1 MAKSAAELLAKR
13 KEARKKYLEE
23 NKNLKL
29 KKNWYPTTN
38 LKQHF
43 KRKSKLPKPT
53 HIQHALQPGQIVIL
67 LSGRFRG
74 KRVVYLKKL
83 DSGLLLVT
91 GPYKY
96 NGVPLK
102 RVNAA
107 YVLPTNT
114 KLNVS
119 GDVAKNVDDKFF
131 AKVKI
136 ERKKE
141 EDFFEDEKKKK
152 ERITADR
159 KKMQDEVDIN
169 VKKAV
174 DEVPMLKEYLRNR
187 FALKNGD
194 KPHLMKF
201 SFNIYLILLN

>member
-1 MAKSAAELLAKR
+1 MAKGDLLAKR
-13 KEARKKYLEE
+13 KEARKKNAEE
-23 NKNLKL
+23 NKGLKL
-29 KKNWYPTTN
+29 KKNWYPVSD
-38 LKQHF
+38 LKSHF
-43 KRKSKLPKPT
+43 KRKCKIPKKT
-53 HIQHALQPGQIVIL
+53 HISAELVPGQVLIL

-74 KRVVYLKKL
+74 RRVVFLKKL
-83 DSGLLLVT
+83 ESGLLLVT

-114 KLNVS
+114 KL
-119 GDVAKNVDDKFF
+119 KVDDKVAQSVDDKLFLRRDI
-131 AKVKI
+131 KRESEK
-136 ERKKE
+136 
-141 EDFFEDEKKKK
+141 DFLVDEKTKK
-152 ERITADR
+152 ERITDDR
-159 KKMQDEVDIN
+159 KKAQEDVDTK

-174 DEVPMLKEYLRNR
+174 DEVPMMKEYLRNR

-201 SFNIYLILLN
+201 

>member
-1 MAKSAAELLAKR
+1 MAKSAADILKKR
-13 KEARKKYLEE
+13 KESRKNNQEE

-102 RVNAA
+102 RVNQA
-107 YVLPTNT
+107 YVLPTST
-114 KLNVS
+114 KVNLA
-119 GDVAKNVDDKFF
+119 DVAKDVTDELFKRVEI
-131 AKVKI
+131 KRESEK
-136 ERKKE
+136 
-141 EDFFEDEKKKK
+141 DFFEEPATKKG
-152 ERITADR
+152 RINDDR
-159 KKMQDEVDIN
+159 KNAQVKVDSEVI
-169 VKKAV
+169 KAV
-174 DEVPMLKEYLRNR
+174 NAVPELNKYLKFR

-201 SFNIYLILLN
+201 

>member
-1 MAKSAAELLAKR
+1 MAKGLVKR
-13 KEARKKYLEE
+13 KESRKKNAEE
-23 NKNLKL
+23 NKSLKL
-29 KKNWYPTTN
+29 KKNWYPVSN
-38 LKQHF
+38 LKSHF
-43 KRKSKLPKPT
+43 KRQCKALKAS
-53 HIQHALQPGQIVIL
+53 HISAPLTPSQVVII

-74 KRVVYLKKL
+74 RRVVYLKKL
-83 DSGLLLVT
+83 ESNLLLVT

-114 KLNVS
+114 KLNINAEI
-119 GDVAKNVDDKFF
+119 AKNINDKFF
-131 AKVKI
+131 DRVDI
-136 ERKKE
+136 ERTKE
-141 EDFFEDEKKKK
+141 EDFFEDKEKKKG
-152 ERITADR
+152 RISED
-159 KKMQDEVDIN
+159 KKKLQTEVDAE

-174 DEVPMLKEYLRNR
+174 DGVPMMKEYLRNR

-201 SFNIYLILLN
+201 

>member
-83 DSGLLLVT
+83 QSGLLLVT
-91 GPYKY
+91 GPYKL

-102 RVNAA
+102 RVNQA
-107 YVLPTNT
+107 YVLPTCT
-114 KLNVS
+114 KVELA
-119 GDVAKNVDDKFF
+119 DVAKDVNDELFKRVD
-131 AKVKI
+131 VKRENEKDFLEDPAVKKGRI
-136 ERKKE
+136 TDERKNAQIK
-141 EDFFEDEKKKK
+141 
-152 ERITADR
+152 
-159 KKMQDEVDIN
+159 VDTE

-174 DEVPMLKEYLRNR
+174 DAVPQLNKYLKFR

-201 SFNIYLILLN
+201 

>member
-83 DSGLLLVT
+83 QSGLLLVT
-91 GPYKY
+91 GPYKL

-102 RVNAA
+102 RVNQA
-107 YVLPTNT
+107 YVLPTCT
-114 KLNVS
+114 KVELA
-119 GDVAKNVDDKFF
+119 DVAKDVTDELFKKVD
-131 AKVKI
+131 VKR
-136 ERKKE
+136 ENEK
-141 EDFFEDEKKKK
+141 DFFEDPLVKKG
-152 ERITADR
+152 RITDER
-159 KKMQDEVDIN
+159 KNAQIKVDTE

-174 DEVPMLKEYLRNR
+174 DAVPQ
-187 FALKNGD
+187 
-194 KPHLMKF
+194 
-201 SFNIYLILLN
+201 LNKYFIS

>member
-83 DSGLLLVT
+83 QSGLLLVT
-91 GPYKY
+91 GPYKL

-102 RVNAA
+102 RVNQA
-107 YVLPTNT
+107 YVLPTCT
-114 KLNVS
+114 KVELA
-119 GDVAKNVDDKFF
+119 DVAKDVTDDLFKRVD
-131 AKVKI
+131 VKRENEKDFLEDPAVKKGRI
-136 ERKKE
+136 TDERKNAQIK
-141 EDFFEDEKKKK
+141 
-152 ERITADR
+152 
-159 KKMQDEVDIN
+159 VDTE

-174 DEVPMLKEYLRNR
+174 DAVPQLNKYLKFR

-201 SFNIYLILLN
+201 

>member
-1 MAKSAAELLAKR
+1 MAKSAAEQLAKR
-13 KEARKKYLEE
+13 KEARKKYIEE

-83 DSGLLLVT
+83 QSGLLLVT
-91 GPYKY
+91 GPYKL

-102 RVNAA
+102 RVNQA
-107 YVLPTNT
+107 YVLPTCT
-114 KLNVS
+114 KVELA
-119 GDVAKNVDDKFF
+119 DVAKDVTDELFKKVD
-131 AKVKI
+131 VKR
-136 ERKKE
+136 ENEK
-141 EDFFEDEKKKK
+141 DFFEDPLVKKG
-152 ERITADR
+152 RITDER
-159 KKMQDEVDIN
+159 KNAQIKVDTE

-174 DEVPMLKEYLRNR
+174 DAVPQLNKYLKFR

-201 SFNIYLILLN
+201 

>member
-1 MAKSAAELLAKR
+1 MEKGNLLAKR
-13 KEARKKYLEE
+13 KESRKKNAEE
-23 NKNLKL
+23 NKGLKF
-29 KKNWYPTTN
+29 KKNWYPVSN
-38 LKQHF
+38 LKGHF
-43 KRKSKLPKPT
+43 KRACKIPKKT
-53 HIQHALQPGQIVIL
+53 HISTELVPGQVVII

-74 KRVVYLKKL
+74 RRVVFLKKL
-83 DSGLLLVT
+83 ETGLLLVT

-114 KLNVS
+114 KLTI
-119 GDVAKNVDDKFF
+119 D
-131 AKVKI
+131 AKVADEIKDDFFKRIEI
-136 ERKKE
+136 ERKE
-141 EDFFEDEKKKK
+141 EKDFFADEKTKK
-152 ERITADR
+152 ERITEERRNAQNKIDT
-159 KKMQDEVDIN
+159 E

-174 DEVPMLKEYLRNR
+174 DEVPMMKEYLRNR

-201 SFNIYLILLN
+201 

>member
-1 MAKSAAELLAKR
+1 MAKSAADLLAKR

-43 KRKSKLPKPT
+43 KRKSILPKPT

-83 DSGLLLVT
+83 QSGLLLVT
-91 GPYKY
+91 GPYKL

-102 RVNAA
+102 RVNQA
-107 YVLPTNT
+107 YVLPTCT
-114 KLNVS
+114 KVELA
-119 GDVAKNVDDKFF
+119 DVAKDVNDELFKRVD
-131 AKVKI
+131 VKR
-136 ERKKE
+136 ENEK
-141 EDFFEDEKKKK
+141 DFFEDPAVKKG
-152 ERITADR
+152 RITDDR
-159 KKMQDEVDIN
+159 KNAQIKVDTE

-174 DEVPMLKEYLRNR
+174 DAVPQLNKYLKFR

-201 SFNIYLILLN
+201 

>member
-1 MAKSAAELLAKR
+1 MAKGLEKR
-13 KEARKKYLEE
+13 KEARKKNAEE
-23 NKNLKL
+23 NKSLKV
-29 KKNWYPTTN
+29 KKNWYPVSD
-38 LKQHF
+38 LKGHF
-43 KRKSKLPKPT
+43 IRKCKVPKAS
-53 HIQHALQPGQIVIL
+53 HIAAPLTPGQVVII

-74 KRVVYLKKL
+74 RRVVFLKKL
-83 DSGLLLVT
+83 ESNLLLVT

-114 KLNVS
+114 KLKINE
-119 GDVAKNVDDKFF
+119 DVAKNVNDKVFDR
-131 AKVKI
+131 VKI

-141 EDFFEDEKKKK
+141 EDFFEDNEKKKG
-152 ERITADR
+152 RITED
-159 KKMQDEVDIN
+159 KKKLQTEVDTE

-174 DEVPMLKEYLRNR
+174 DAVPMMKEYLRNR

-201 SFNIYLILLN
+201 

>member
-1 MAKSAAELLAKR
+1 MAKGLEKR
-13 KEARKKYLEE
+13 KASRKNNAEE

-29 KKNWYPTTN
+29 KKNWYPVSN
-38 LKQHF
+38 LKSHF
-43 KRKSKLPKPT
+43 VRKCKIPKAS
-53 HIQHALQPGQIVIL
+53 HISSPLTPGQVVII

-74 KRVVYLKKL
+74 RRVVFLKKL
-83 DSGLLLVT
+83 ESNLLLVT

-114 KLNVS
+114 KLKVDAEAAK
-119 GDVAKNVDDKFF
+119 DVKDDFF
-131 AKVKI
+131 KKVKI
-136 ERKKE
+136 ERTKE
-141 EDFFEDEKKKK
+141 EDFFEDDKKKSARVT
-152 ERITADR
+152 EDR
-159 KKMQDEVDIN
+159 KKMQNQVDTV

-174 DEVPMLKEYLRNR
+174 DEVPMMKEYLRNR

-201 SFNIYLILLN
+201 

>member
-1 MAKSAAELLAKR
+1 MAKGLEKR
-13 KEARKKYLEE
+13 KESRKKNAEE
-23 NKNLKL
+23 NKNLKF
-29 KKNWYPTTN
+29 KKDWYPVSDI
-38 LKQHF
+38 KGHF
-43 KRKSKLPKPT
+43 VRKCKLPKAS
-53 HIQHALQPGQIVIL
+53 HIAAPLTPGQVVII

-74 KRVVYLKKL
+74 RRVVFLKKL
-83 DSGLLLVT
+83 ESNLLLVT

-114 KLNVS
+114 KLKVS

-152 ERITADR
+152 ERITGDR

-169 VKKAV
+169 VKEAV
-174 DEVPMLKEYLRNR
+174 DEVPMMKEYLRNR

-201 SFNIYLILLN
+201 

>member
-83 DSGLLLVT
+83 QSGLLLVT
-91 GPYKY
+91 GPYKL

-102 RVNAA
+102 RVNQA
-107 YVLPTNT
+107 YVLPTCT
-114 KLNVS
+114 KVELA
-119 GDVAKNVDDKFF
+119 DVAKDVTDDLFKRVEI
-131 AKVKI
+131 KRENEK
-136 ERKKE
+136 
-141 EDFFEDEKKKK
+141 DFFEDPAVKKG
-152 ERITADR
+152 RITDDR
-159 KKMQDEVDIN
+159 KNAQIKVDTE

-174 DEVPMLKEYLRNR
+174 DAVPQLNKYLKFR

-201 SFNIYLILLN
+201 

>member
-1 MAKSAAELLAKR
+1 MAKGDLLAKR
-13 KEARKKYLEE
+13 KESRKKNAEE
-23 NKNLKL
+23 NKGLKL
-29 KKNWYPTTN
+29 KKNWYPVSD
-38 LKQHF
+38 LKTHF
-43 KRKSKLPKPT
+43 KRKCKIPKKT
-53 HIQHALQPGQIVIL
+53 HISAELVPGQVLIL

-74 KRVVYLKKL
+74 RRVVFLKKL
-83 DSGLLLVT
+83 ESGLLLVT

-114 KLNVS
+114 KL
-119 GDVAKNVDDKFF
+119 KVDDKVAQSVDDKLFLRRDI
-131 AKVKI
+131 KRESEK
-136 ERKKE
+136 
-141 EDFFEDEKKKK
+141 DFLVDEKTKK
-152 ERITADR
+152 ERITDDR
-159 KKMQDEVDIN
+159 KKAQEDVDTK

-174 DEVPMLKEYLRNR
+174 DEVPMMKEYLRNR

-201 SFNIYLILLN
+201 

>member
-1 MAKSAAELLAKR
+1 MAKGDLLAKR
-13 KEARKKYLEE
+13 KEARKKNAEE
-23 NKNLKL
+23 NKGLKL
-29 KKNWYPTTN
+29 KKNWYPVSD
-38 LKQHF
+38 LKTHF
-43 KRKSKLPKPT
+43 KRKCKIPKKS
-53 HIQHALQPGQIVIL
+53 HISAELVPGQVVIL

-74 KRVVYLKKL
+74 RRVVYLKKL
-83 DSGLLLVT
+83 ESGLLLVT

-114 KLNVS
+114 KLKVDEKIAEGIKEELFKRVNIQIKEEKDFFVEEK
-119 GDVAKNVDDKFF
+119 AKKERVTD
-131 AKVKI
+131 
-136 ERKKE
+136 ERKK
-141 EDFFEDEKKKK
+141 
-152 ERITADR
+152 A
-159 KKMQDEVDIN
+159 QNDIDTQ

-174 DEVPMLKEYLRNR
+174 DEVPMMKEYLRNR

-201 SFNIYLILLN
+201 

>member
-43 KRKSKLPKPT
+43 KRKSKLPKST

-83 DSGLLLVT
+83 QSGLLLVT
-91 GPYKY
+91 GPYKL

-102 RVNAA
+102 RVNQA
-107 YVLPTNT
+107 YVLPTST
-114 KLNVS
+114 KVNLA
-119 GDVAKNVDDKFF
+119 DVAKDVTDELFKRVEI
-131 AKVKI
+131 KRESEK
-136 ERKKE
+136 
-141 EDFFEDEKKKK
+141 DFFEEPATKKG
-152 ERITADR
+152 RITDDR
-159 KKMQDEVDIN
+159 KNAQVKVDSEVI
-169 VKKAV
+169 KAV
-174 DEVPMLKEYLRNR
+174 NAVPELNKYLKFR

-201 SFNIYLILLN
+201 

>member
-1 MAKSAAELLAKR
+1 MAKGLEKR
-13 KEARKKYLEE
+13 KESRKKNAEE

-29 KKNWYPTTN
+29 KKNWYPVSN
-38 LKQHF
+38 LKSHF
-43 KRKSKLPKPT
+43 VRKCKIPKAS
-53 HIQHALQPGQIVIL
+53 HIAAPLTPGQVVII

-74 KRVVYLKKL
+74 RRVVYLKKL
-83 DSGLLLVT
+83 ESNLLLVT

-114 KLNVS
+114 KLKLD
-119 GDVAKNVDDKFF
+119 GEVAKNVNDKSFQR
-131 AKVKI
+131 VKI
-136 ERKKE
+136 VREKAE
-141 EDFFEDEKKKK
+141 NFFEDEKTKK
-152 ERITADR
+152 ERITEDR
-159 KKMQDEVDIN
+159 KKLQNEVDTV

-174 DEVPMLKEYLRNR
+174 DEVPMMKEYLRNR

-194 KPHLMKF
+194 KPNLMKF
-201 SFNIYLILLN
+201 

>member
-1 MAKSAAELLAKR
+1 MAKNAAELLAKR

-83 DSGLLLVT
+83 QSGLLLVT
-91 GPYKY
+91 GPYKL

-102 RVNAA
+102 RVNQA
-107 YVLPTNT
+107 YVLPTCT
-114 KLNVS
+114 KVELA
-119 GDVAKNVDDKFF
+119 DVAKDVTDDLFKRVD
-131 AKVKI
+131 VKR
-136 ERKKE
+136 ENEK
-141 EDFFEDEKKKK
+141 DFFEDPAVKKG
-152 ERITADR
+152 RITDDR
-159 KKMQDEVDIN
+159 KNAQIKVDTE

-174 DEVPMLKEYLRNR
+174 DAVPQLNKYLKFR

-201 SFNIYLILLN
+201 

>member
-1 MAKSAAELLAKR
+1 MAKGDLLAKR
-13 KEARKKYLEE
+13 KESRKKNAEE
-23 NKNLKL
+23 NKGLKL
-29 KKNWYPTTN
+29 KKNWYPVSD
-38 LKQHF
+38 LKTHF
-43 KRKSKLPKPT
+43 KRKCKIPKKT
-53 HIQHALQPGQIVIL
+53 HISTELVPGQVLIL

-74 KRVVYLKKL
+74 RRVVFLKKL
-83 DSGLLLVT
+83 ESGLLLVT

-114 KLNVS
+114 KLKVDNNV
-119 GDVAKNVDDKFF
+119 AQTVDDKLFLRRDI
-131 AKVKI
+131 KRESEK
-136 ERKKE
+136 
-141 EDFFEDEKKKK
+141 DFLVDEKTKK
-152 ERITADR
+152 ERLTDDR
-159 KKMQDEVDIN
+159 KKAQEDVDTK

-174 DEVPMLKEYLRNR
+174 DEVPMMKEYLRNR

-201 SFNIYLILLN
+201 